1 MNLFK
6 KDYEYI
12 LSGLNDLIKKAS
24 EEDYKEISK
33 LYDVLNEEYE
43 ELLEI
48 TQEETEDYDRQCMG
62 CGNFIGGGRI
72 CRECSGV

>member
-12 LSGLNDLIKKAS
+12 LSGLNDLIKKAN

-33 LYDVLNEEYE
+33 LYDALNEEYE

-48 TQEETEDYDRQCMG
+48 TQEEDEDYQNQCIG
-62 CGNFIGGGRI
+62 CGSFIGGGRI

>member
-12 LSGLNDLIKKAS
+12 LSGLNDLIKKAN

-33 LYDVLNEEYE
+33 LYDSLNEEYE

-62 CGNFIGGGRI
+62 CGNFIPGGSI

>member
-12 LSGLNDLIKKAS
+12 LSGLNDLIKKAN

-33 LYDVLNEEYE
+33 LYDALNEEYE

-48 TQEETEDYDRQCMG
+48 TQEETEEYQDQCQG
-62 CGNFIGGGRI
+62 CGSFIGGGRI